1 VIRDNDV
8 RRFLITIRAAMG
20 HHGFMGRRLWRLDVT
35 RLLVI
40 GAVISVIIEI
50 VAGSMTLASMTPKSR
65 AAVSLR
71 SAVPIGPEYE
81 NVDRVS
87 GWPRQWLEA
96 VCSPPLHQL
105 RDYQRLP
112 NATSTASCRS
122 LVEYSG
128 EVSYLM
134 IARFPSE
141 LPMQVD
147 LGNEGYPFYAFARE
161 SGSLIAFA
169 TVSRTSVT
177 GTDGLATSPYLE
189 PLEDFGFNV
198 YSGPG
203 PP

>member
-1 VIRDNDV
+1 
-8 RRFLITIRAAMG
+8 MG
-20 HHGFMGRRLWRLDVT
+20 LDVT
-35 RLLVI
+35 WLLVFS
-40 GAVISVIIEI
+40 AVTVVIVEI
-50 VAGSMTLASMTPKSR
+50 VVGSMTLASSTPKSR

-71 SAVPIGPEYE
+71 SAVPLDPEYE
-81 NVDRVS
+81 NVNRVS

-96 VCSPPLHQL
+96 VCAPPIHQL

-122 LVEYSG
+122 LTEYAG
-128 EVSYLM
+128 EGSYLV

-147 LGNEGYPFYAFARE
+147 LGNERYPFYVFARE
-161 SGSLIAFA
+161 SGALIAIA
-169 TVSRTSVT
+169 TVSRTSVIST
-177 GTDGLATSPYLE
+177 RGLGVSPYLQ
-189 PLEDFGFNV
+189 PLERFGFNV